1 MKNMPPLLDY
11 VAFEIRYGSGH
22 LYFDRCGQCLLDIE
36 RECPGWTPITV
47 DVQTGRLENPSK
59 SLHAS
64 FNNRLFNFTAE
75 KASKLPMGEIAKEIF
90 CLWNIIQANL
100 GLDEFVRIGFR
111 LNYLLATEST
121 DEADRRLQR
130 SKINLVIPDSLLD
143 DGYIIKHRQLIVVL
157 DKDGTEYRVE
167 LAAVTRY
174 EGLAPPDLVRTDPRL
189 LSKKQ
194 NEFRIAKLKQMAE
207 YSANPMFAVNLN
219 VDCTRFNLETLS
231 VEEFILKQTEVVEK
245 NFLPF
250 LGEL

>member
-1 MKNMPPLLDY
+1 MKNMPPLLDN
-11 VAFEIRYGSGH
+11 VAFEIRYDSGH

-47 DVQTGRLENPSK
+47 DVQTGKLENPSK

-64 FNNRLFNFTAE
+64 FNNQQFNFTAE
-75 KASKLPMGEIAKEIF
+75 KALKLTTREIAKEISS
-90 CLWNIIQANL
+90 LWNIIQANL

-111 LNYLLATEST
+111 FNYLLATEST
-121 DEADRRLQR
+121 DEAGRRLQR

-174 EGLAPPDLVRTDPRL
+174 EGLAPPDLVRTDPRI

-194 NEFRIAKLKQMAE
+194 KEYRIAKLKQMAE

-219 VDCTRFNLETLS
+219 VDCVRFNPETLS
-231 VEEFILKQTEVVEK
+231 VEEFILKQTEVVG
-245 NFLPF
+245 NFFCLS
-250 LGEL
+250 